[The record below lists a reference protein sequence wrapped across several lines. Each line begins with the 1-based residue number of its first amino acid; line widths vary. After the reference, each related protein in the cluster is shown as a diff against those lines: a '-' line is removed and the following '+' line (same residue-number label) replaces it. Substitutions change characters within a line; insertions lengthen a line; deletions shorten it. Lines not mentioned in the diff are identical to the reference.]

1 MEEPHRMTGGRWWV
15 MGGAMCAVMILAVGC
30 TPTRTP
36 RPPEIPAG
44 NPYEILPGDQLEI
57 IVWKEPQ
64 LSGPTQVRPDGKI
77 TLALLGDVQAAGLTP
92 EQLSENIRQ
101 QLVRYIDS
109 PNVVVR
115 LNTSSRR
122 FFISGMVRAPGTYE
136 LRPNQTLLQAIAVAG
151 GFTDFADRNDIRIIR
166 ASVPAPLRPNYDAIV
181 AGEEPDVAL
190 RADDT
195 IVVP

>member
-1 MEEPHRMTGGRWWV
+1 MEQPRRSAGRRWRV
-15 MGGAMCAVMILAVGC
+15 MGGAMCTIVLLGFGC
-30 TPTRTP
+30 TTTRAP
-36 RPPEIPAG
+36 RAPEIPAN
-44 NPYEILPGDQLEI
+44 NPYEILPGDQLEL

-77 TLALLGDVQAAGLTP
+77 TVPLLGDVQAAGLTP

-151 GFTDFADRNDIRIIR
+151 GFTDFADRNDIRVIR
-166 ASVPAPLRPNYDAIV
+166 AGVPAPLRPNYDAIV
-181 AGEEPDVAL
+181 TGEEPDLPL

>member
-1 MEEPHRMTGGRWWV
+1 MQQPRRKFPSRWRGV
-15 MGGAMCAVMILAVGC
+15 GGAICALLMFGAACSPSRV
-30 TPTRTP
+30 P
-36 RPPEIPAG
+36 RAPDPPVN
-44 NPYEILPGDQLEI
+44 NPYEILPGDQIEI
-57 IVWKEPQ
+57 IVWKEQQ
-64 LSGPTQVRPDGKI
+64 LSGPAQVRPDGKI
-77 TLALLGDVQAAGLTP
+77 TVPLLGDVQAAGLTP

-101 QLVRYIDS
+101 GLVKYIDS

-122 FFISGMVRAPGTYE
+122 FFISGMVKAPGTYE

-151 GFTDFADRNDIRIIR
+151 GFTDFADRKDIRIIR
-166 ASVPAPLRPNYDAIV
+166 AGVPAPLHLNYNAIV
-181 AGEEPDVAL
+181 AGEEPDLPL